1 MVHDAASAVARYFA
15 NAREHVR
22 SDRFGTNEDRR
33 DPTIVGVLRHARFD
47 IFDLDAGVLHRTG
60 SKVRQS
66 DKRQPPAKIHGQLM
80 PHLRGW
86 RAADMA
92 LGITS
97 VVHYKGE
104 RVCQASSI
112 MG

>member
-1 MVHDAASAVARYFA
+1 LIDA
-15 NAREHVR
+15 
-22 SDRFGTNEDRR
+22 GW
-33 DPTIVGVLRHARFD
+33 
-47 IFDLDAGVLHRTG
+47 FDLDAGVLFRTG

-66 DKRQPPAKIHGQLM
+66 DKRQPPAKFHGQLM

-97 VVHYKGE
+97 VVHYKGK
-104 RVCQASSI
+104 RVC
-112 MG
+112 